1 MDYAISFKE
10 TQPAT
15 SNYKK
20 TESGTIISIVD
31 DTRKDGDYEEIG
43 IIGQNTKF
51 Y

>member
-20 TESGTIISIVD
+20 TESGTIIGIVD
-31 DTRKDGDYEEIG
+31 DKKDEFEDLGTIG
-43 IIGQNTKF
+43 
-51 Y
+51 

>member
-20 TESGTIISIVD
+20 TESGTIIGIVD
-31 DTRKDGDYEEIG
+31 DTNNGDFTDIG
-43 IIGQNTKF
+43 TIG
-51 Y
+51 